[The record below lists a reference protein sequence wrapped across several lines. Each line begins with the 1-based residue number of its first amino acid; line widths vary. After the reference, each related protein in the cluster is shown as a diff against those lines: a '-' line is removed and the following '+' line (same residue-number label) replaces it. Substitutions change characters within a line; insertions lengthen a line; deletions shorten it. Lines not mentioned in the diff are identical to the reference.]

1 MRALTFDRSL
11 GRADFGDFETRF
23 RTEWLATNGLG
34 GYAAG
39 TVIGSHTGRYHGLL
53 VAALRPPLGRTLMV
67 AKIDAVARYGTED
80 YPLFVNEFA
89 SGSVDPEG
97 YGCLESFHLEGLI
110 PVWIYALADARL
122 ERRIWMAHG
131 QNTTYVSYTLT
142 RGTSPIEL
150 TLKPLCTYRDH
161 HSHTRGG
168 WSLQV
173 EPVPGGFEVKA
184 FEGAQPY
191 RASQSAA
198 RIRADGV
205 LAEHGHAT
213 SPYTRTIV
221 PSFRHS
227 PSVRWLCMTNPRK
240 TR

>member
-1 MRALTFDRSL
+1 M
-11 GRADFGDFETRF
+11 
-23 RTEWLATNGLG
+23 
-34 GYAAG
+34 
-39 TVIGSHTGRYHGLL
+39 
-53 VAALRPPLGRTLMV
+53 
-67 AKIDAVARYGTED
+67 
-80 YPLFVNEFA
+80 
-89 SGSVDPEG
+89 
-97 YGCLESFHLEGLI
+97 ESFHLEGLI

-198 RIRADGV
+198 RIRADGFV
-205 LAEHGHAT
+205 AEHGHA
-213 SPYTRTIV
+213 PV
-221 PSFRHS
+221 QSFRRS
-227 PSVRWLCMTNPRK
+227 G
-240 TR
+240 TRLRFDGYV

>member
-1 MRALTFDRSL
+1 MLSPGTAP
-11 GRADFGDFETRF
+11 
-23 RTEWLATNGLG
+23 RT
-34 GYAAG
+34 
-39 TVIGSHTGRYHGLL
+39 IL
-53 VAALRPPLGRTLMV
+53 V
-67 AKIDAVARYGTED
+67 
-80 YPLFVNEFA
+80 FVNEFA

-97 YGCLESFHLEGLI
+97 GCLESFHLEGLI

-191 RASQSAA
+191 RVTECRENSRGWICCGA
-198 RIRADGV
+198 RPCNKAVHPYNRSVVPA
-205 LAEHGHAT
+205 LAFG
-213 SPYTRTIV
+213 SMVMYD
-221 PSFRHS
+221 
-227 PSVRWLCMTNPRK
+227 
-240 TR
+240 